1 MTNDKRQD
9 IIEVNL
15 ADEIKSSYLDYA
27 MSIIVSR
34 AIPDVCDG
42 FKPVHRRILYAMYD
56 GGYHYNKQH
65 RKSMAIVGEVL
76 KHYHPHGN
84 VAVYDA
90 MVRLAQDF
98 SMRLPLVDG
107 QGNFGSIDGDPPAA
121 ERYTEARLKQVAHSL
136 MLDIDKDT
144 VTFAPNYDN
153 TTTEPTVLPARF
165 PNLLVNGAGGIAVGM
180 ATNIPPHN
188 LGEVLDACLHL
199 LDNPEASLEEI
210 MEFVKA
216 PDFPTGGYI
225 IGQRGAVEAYETGKG
240 AVVMRA
246 RTHVEEVNNRKAII
260 VTEIPYQV
268 NKARLV
274 ERIAELVNT
283 KVVEG
288 IADLRDESD
297 RRGMRVVIE
306 LKKDVDPDVIL
317 NQLFRLTPLQ
327 CAFNCNMLALN
338 EGRPETMGLLAM
350 LRAFLAFREKVITRR
365 TNFLLNKAREKAQ
378 IYLGLVV
385 AVANIDEVIA
395 LIRAAKSPVEAKE
408 QLMAR
413 AWAAD
418 SVASLIEMVEA
429 QAPKQNIYHLS
440 EAQAKAILD
449 LRLHRLTGLEQDK
462 ITEDLNQVLEE
473 IRGCLDI
480 LQNRDKLV
488 GVIRDEF
495 EEIRE
500 KYANPRRSE
509 IIEAELTDDIESL
522 IQKEDMVIT
531 VTHKG
536 YIKRVPAKSYRA
548 QKRGGKG
555 RSGMSTRDEDFVDR
569 VFVENTHTPLLFF
582 TTKGQ
587 VYNLKVYKLPI
598 SSATALGKPIIN
610 LLPIDKDEKIA
621 TIMPMPEDE
630 QTWSDLQIMFAT
642 DKGNIRRNNL
652 SDFTNI
658 RANGKIAMKLE
669 EGEQLIGVAA
679 CSDDNDVLLTATN
692 GRSVRCNVTQ
702 VRVFASRS
710 STGVRGIKLAG
721 KDKVVSM
728 AILNKTDYSPEER
741 ESYLKLS
748 RKARQGALVEADFAE
763 ENMDQHLYEQ
773 MAEQEQFILSVTERG
788 YGKRSSSYEFRQTNR
803 GTQGIMN
810 MEVTSKTGGI
820 IASFPVE
827 HDDELMII
835 TDQGQLIRSK
845 IDEIRI
851 AGRRTQGVR
860 LFNIDQ
866 KTKVVAADWIRDTKD
881 DDELDEDEEGESGLG
896 GQVDVEKIGEIEVP
910 NDDGSDNNA
919 AADTHAAD
927 IDDSEE

>member
-1 MTNDKRQD
+1 MSTNDRQD

-15 ADEIKSSYLDYA
+15 ADEIKKSYLDYA

-65 RKSMAIVGEVL
+65 RKSMAIIGDVL

-84 VAVYDA
+84 LAVYDA

-144 VTFAPNYDN
+144 VTFVPNYDN
-153 TTTEPTVLPARF
+153 STTEPSVLPARF

-199 LDNPEASLEEI
+199 LDHPEATLEDI
-210 MEFVKA
+210 MEHIKG
-216 PDFPTGGYI
+216 PDFPTGAFI
-225 IGQRGAVEAYETGKG
+225 IGQRGAHDAYSTGKG

-246 RTHVEEVNNRKAII
+246 KTHVEEVNNRKAII

-283 KVVEG
+283 KVIEG

-306 LKKDVDPDVIL
+306 LKRDIDPDIIL
-317 NQLFRLTPLQ
+317 NQLFKMTQLQ

-338 EGRPETMGLLAM
+338 EGRPETMALLDM
-350 LRAFLAFREKVITRR
+350 LRAFLTFREKVITRR
-365 TNFLLNKAREKAQ
+365 TNYLLNKARERAQ
-378 IYLGLVV
+378 IFLGLVV
-385 AVANIDEVIA
+385 AVANIDDVIA
-395 LIRAAKSPVEAKE
+395 LIRSAKSPGEAREK
-408 QLMAR
+408 LMNREWPAE
-413 AWAAD
+413 
-418 SVASLIEMVEA
+418 SVVSLIELVEGVA
-429 QAPKQNIYHLS
+429 APNNTYKLS
-440 EAQAKAILD
+440 ETQAKAILD
-449 LRLHRLTGLEQDK
+449 LRLHRLTGLERDK
-462 ITEDLNQVLEE
+462 ITDELNQVLTE
-473 IRGCLDI
+473 IQACLDI
-480 LQNRDKLV
+480 LQNRSRLLTV
-488 GVIRDEF
+488 MREEF

-500 KYANPRRSE
+500 KYANERRTE

-536 YIKRVPAKSYRA
+536 YIKRVPVKNYRA

-582 TTKGQ
+582 TSHGR
-587 VYNLKVYKLPI
+587 VHNLKVYKLPI
-598 SSATALGKPIIN
+598 ASATSLGKPIIN
-610 LLPIDKDEKIA
+610 LLPIEKDEKIT

-630 QTWSDLQIMFAT
+630 ETWADLQIIFAT
-642 DKGNIRRNNL
+642 DRGNVRRNNL

-658 RANGKIAMKLE
+658 RANGKIAMKLD
-669 EGEQLIGVAA
+669 EGEKLIGVAP
-679 CSDDNDVLLTATN
+679 CSEQNDILLTASN
-692 GRSVRCNVTQ
+692 GRSVRFNATK
-702 VRVFASRS
+702 VRVFASRT
-710 STGVRGIKLAG
+710 STGVRGIKLG
-721 KDKVVSM
+721 ESDRLVSM
-728 AILNKTDYSPEER
+728 AVLKNADFTAEER
-741 ESYLKLS
+741 EAYLKLS
-748 RKARQGALVEADFAE
+748 RKKRAE
-763 ENMDQHLYEQ
+763 ESIDQDYS
-773 MAEQEQFILSVTERG
+773 AEGLSAERFAAMEESEDMILSVTENG
-788 YGKRSSSYEFRQTNR
+788 YGKRTSAYEFRETNR
-803 GTQGIMN
+803 GAQGIFN
-810 MEVTSKTGGI
+810 MDITSKTGDI
-820 IASFPVE
+820 VASFPVE
-827 HDDELMII
+827 QGDELMII
-835 TDQGQLIRSK
+835 TSSGQLIRSR
-845 IDEIRI
+845 IQEIRI

-860 LFNIDQ
+860 LFNVDG
-866 KTKVVAADWIRDTKD
+866 KNKVVAADWIRDTS
-881 DDELDEDEEGESGLG
+881 DEEE
-896 GQVDVEKIGEIEVP
+896 D
-910 NDDGSDNNA
+910 A
-919 AADTHAAD
+919 
-927 IDDSEE
+927 SEEAGEGAVPEVADADGEA

>member
-1 MTNDKRQD
+1 VTNDKHQN

-15 ADEIKSSYLDYA
+15 ADEIKNSYLDYA

-107 QGNFGSIDGDPPAA
+107 QGNFGSVDGDPPAA

-144 VTFAPNYDN
+144 VTFVPNYDN

-199 LDNPEASLEEI
+199 LDHPGATLEEI
-210 MEFVKA
+210 MQFVKA

-225 IGQRGAVEAYETGKG
+225 IGQRGAQEAYVTGKG

-246 RTHVEEVNNRKAII
+246 KTHVEEVNNRQAII

-283 KVVEG
+283 KVIEG

-306 LKKDVDPDVIL
+306 LKKDIDPDVIL
-317 NQLFRLTPLQ
+317 NQLFRQTQLQ

-338 EGRPETMGLLAM
+338 EGRPETMGLLVM

-365 TNFLLNKAREKAQ
+365 TNYLLNKAREKAQ

-385 AVANIDEVIA
+385 AVANIDAVIA
-395 LIRAAKSPVEAKE
+395 LIRAAKSPGEAKE
-408 QLMAR
+408 KLMAH

-429 QAPKQNIYHLS
+429 LTPKQNIYHLS

-473 IRGCLDI
+473 IKACLDI
-480 LQNRDKLV
+480 LQNREKLIT
-488 GVIRDEF
+488 VIRDEF

-500 KYANPRRSE
+500 KYANERRTE

-536 YIKRVPAKSYRA
+536 YIKRVPVKSYRS

-582 TTKGQ
+582 TSKGQ

-610 LLPIDKDEKIA
+610 LLPIDKGEKIT

-630 QTWSDLQIMFAT
+630 ASWADLQIIFAT

-669 EGEQLIGVAA
+669 DDENLIGVAA
-679 CSDDNDVLLTATN
+679 CSDDNDVLMTATN

-702 VRVFASRS
+702 VRIFASRS
-710 STGVRGIKLAG
+710 SNGVRGIKLTG
-721 KDKVVSM
+721 DDRLVSM
-728 AILNKTDYSPEER
+728 AILKKTDYTPETR
-741 ESYLKLS
+741 EAYLKLS
-748 RKARQGALVEADFAE
+748 RKDRQGVLTDADFSE
-763 ENMDQHLYEQ
+763 ENFERDQYDQ
-773 MAEQEQFILSVTERG
+773 MTEQEQFILSITDRG
-788 YGKRSSSYEFRQTNR
+788 YGKRTSSYEFRQTNR

-810 MEVTSKTGGI
+810 MEVTAKTGSI
-820 IASFPVE
+820 VASFPVE
-827 HDDELMII
+827 QEDELMII
-835 TDQGQLIRSK
+835 TDLGQLIRSK

-866 KTKVVAADWIRDTKD
+866 KTKVVAADWIREAKDEDDEDYDTEDQDLLEADVDNAETKD
-881 DDELDEDEEGESGLG
+881 LEAEVSES
-896 GQVDVEKIGEIEVP
+896 
-910 NDDGSDNNA
+910 
-919 AADTHAAD
+919 
-927 IDDSEE
+927 

>member
-1 MTNDKRQD
+1 MTTNDRQD

-15 ADEIKSSYLDYA
+15 ADEIKKSYLDYA

-65 RKSMAIVGEVL
+65 RKSMAIIGEVL

-84 VAVYDA
+84 LAVYDA

-98 SMRLPLVDG
+98 SMRLPLIDG

-144 VTFAPNYDN
+144 VSFVPNYDN

-180 ATNIPPHN
+180 ATNIPPHH

-199 LDNPEASLEEI
+199 LENPAATLADI
-210 MEFVKA
+210 MEYVKA
-216 PDFPTGGYI
+216 PDFPTGAYI
-225 IGQRGAVEAYETGKG
+225 IGQRGAHDAYTTGKG

-246 RTHVEEVNNRKAII
+246 KTHVEEVNNRKAII

-268 NKARLV
+268 NKARMV

-283 KVVEG
+283 KQVEG

-306 LKKDVDPDVIL
+306 LKKDIDPDIIL
-317 NQLFRLTPLQ
+317 NQLFKLTQLQ

-338 EGRPETMGLLAM
+338 EGRPETMTLLDM
-350 LRAFLAFREKVITRR
+350 LKAFLVFREKVITRR

-378 IYLGLVV
+378 IFLGLVV
-385 AVANIDEVIA
+385 AVANIDDVIA
-395 LIRAAKSPVEAKE
+395 LIRSAKSPVEAKE
-408 QLMAR
+408 KLMGREWPAE
-413 AWAAD
+413 
-418 SVASLIEMVEA
+418 SVLSLIELVEGVTD
-429 QAPKQNIYHLS
+429 PKKIYKLS
-440 EAQAKAILD
+440 ENQAKAILD
-449 LRLHRLTGLEQDK
+449 LRLHRLTGLEREK
-462 ITEDLNQVLEE
+462 ITEDLNVVLEE
-473 IRGCLDI
+473 IKKCLDI
-480 LQNRDKLV
+480 LQNRENLLSV
-488 GVIRDEF
+488 MRGEF

-500 KYANPRRSE
+500 KYANDRRTE

-536 YIKRVPAKSYRA
+536 YIKRVPIKNYRA

-582 TTKGQ
+582 TSKGR
-587 VYNLKVYKLPI
+587 VHNLKVYKLPI
-598 SSATALGKPIIN
+598 ASATSLGKPIIN
-610 LLPIDKDEKIA
+610 LLPIEKDEKIT

-630 QTWSDLQIMFAT
+630 ATWGDLQIIFAT
-642 DKGNIRRNNL
+642 DLGNVRRNNL

-669 EGEQLIGVAA
+669 DGEHLIGVAP
-679 CSDDNDVLLTATN
+679 CSDENDLLLTASN
-692 GRSVRCNVTQ
+692 GRSVRFNVTK
-702 VRVFASRS
+702 VRVFASRT
-710 STGVRGIKLAG
+710 STGVRGIKLG
-721 KDKVVSM
+721 EKDRLVSM
-728 AILNKTDYSPEER
+728 SVLKNADFSAEDR
-741 ESYLKLS
+741 ETYLKLS
-748 RKARQGALVEADFAE
+748 RKKRSGEDVQQDMAAENLSEETFNAMENAE
-763 ENMDQHLYEQ
+763 E
-773 MAEQEQFILSVTERG
+773 FILSVTERG
-788 YGKRSSSYEFRQTNR
+788 YGKRTSSYEFRETNR
-803 GTQGIMN
+803 GTQGIFN
-810 MEVTSKTGGI
+810 MDITQKTGNVV
-820 IASFPVE
+820 ASFPVE
-827 HDDELMII
+827 QMDELMII
-835 TDQGQLIRSK
+835 TDDGQVIRSR
-845 IDEIRI
+845 IHEIRI

-860 LFNIDQ
+860 LFNIDG
-866 KTKVVAADWIRDTKD
+866 KTKVVAADWIRDTS
-881 DDELDEDEEGESGLG
+881 DEEE
-896 GQVDVEKIGEIEVP
+896 
-910 NDDGSDNNA
+910 
-919 AADTHAAD
+919 
-927 IDDSEE
+927 DSEELEGADTQEMSVELENDSQEESSDS